1 MNTESILFKAIPGVL
16 LTLGIV
22 VLSLF
27 ITGFVKLELVLLS
40 LILGV
45 IIGNTIQLPSQ
56 FSEGISLSSGK
67 ILEASI
73 VLMAIN
79 INYKDLM
86 ALGWQ
91 SIAIIISSIVV
102 VLVFTF
108 FLSKWLKC
116 PGSTGWLV
124 GFGTAICG
132 SSAIAALAPSVSK
145 NKEDVGISLAVVN
158 ALGLFGMIVLPFAS
172 QNWLTDSEIGI
183 LLGASLHAMGNVAGA
198 GFGLSNEIGE
208 VAVTIKLGRIAML
221 TPALLLFRGALPQ
234 KGKGTKG
241 VNLPVY
247 LILFIV
253 VSVAVSFIPISTEVQ
268 QTAKSASKILLAMA
282 MVAIGLKMSL
292 KKLYSAGKRGLVF
305 GIIIF
310 AIQIICS
317 VVLLYIL

>member
-1 MNTESILFKAIPGVL
+1 MNKESILFKAIPGVL

-22 VLSLF
+22 LLSLF
-27 ITGFVKLELVLLS
+27 ITGYVKVEVVLLS
-40 LILGV
+40 LVLG
-45 IIGNTIQLPSQ
+45 IIVGNLVKLPDLFSQ
-56 FSEGISLSSGK
+56 GISFSSGK

-79 INYKDLM
+79 INYQDLM
-86 ALGWQ
+86 DLGWQ
-91 SIAIIISSIVV
+91 TLVLIISSILV
-102 VLVFTF
+102 VLVLTY

-158 ALGLFGMIVLPFAS
+158 ALGLVGMIVLPFAA
-172 QNWLTDSEIGI
+172 QQWLTDTETGM

-198 GFGLSNEIGE
+198 GFGLSNEVGE
-208 VAVTIKLGRIAML
+208 IAVTVKLGRIAML
-221 TPALLLFRGALPQ
+221 TPALLLFRGILPTTGEGSSGF
-234 KGKGTKG
+234 K
-241 VNLPVY
+241 LPVY

-253 VSVAVSFIPISTEVQ
+253 VSVVVSFIPLSAEVL
-268 QTAKSASKILLAMA
+268 QTAKTASKILLAMA
-282 MVAIGLKMSL
+282 MVAIGLKMSI

-305 GIIIF
+305 GVIVFVVQLAFLSLLLSIF
-310 AIQIICS
+310 
-317 VVLLYIL
+317 